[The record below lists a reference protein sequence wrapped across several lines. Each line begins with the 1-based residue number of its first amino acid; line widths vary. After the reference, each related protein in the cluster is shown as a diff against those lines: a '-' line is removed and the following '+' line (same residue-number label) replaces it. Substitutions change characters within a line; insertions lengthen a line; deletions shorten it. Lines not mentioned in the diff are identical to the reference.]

1 MKMKKVYDTDKKFW
15 KFLVFFSELTP
26 ADASPLRCLVG
37 CDNKVCFFVWV
48 IMMYVV
54 CLVGQ
59 W

>member
-54 CLVGQ
+54 CLVG
-59 W
+59 